1 MAYIIQTN
9 KLYGKPEGR
18 VNLQQAKGVY
28 ALNTNDE
35 LKHVLIIKNGT
46 QTVFEAYRTFFAYD
60 YGETEVYIPSTGV
73 TDVRDY
79 LSADVQSCTYN
90 YADMVMD
97 QLDWTCDVESIAENT
112 STSTKTGEINLTQD
126 VTGDVL
132 TLYYE
137 QAGLNTS
144 YVYSDPEFVTIYQE
158 SDVLANGVGTDIQ
171 VEYKQIRQTLS
182 NGSVTEELEVTG
194 TVSPTSAIG
203 EALIEGATYSEG
215 YVEGPD
221 CGMTETERRSIYK
234 ITEVTFEANG
244 GKTGTAVV
252 DFDVYQEANSY
263 IDTEET
269 NIKVIL
275 NVNPKY
281 IEATGGSVTA
291 TPNCTSEITYVYTSG
306 RYPQGE
312 VNHSVQLSAPG
323 STLEGMIEVESG
335 KPSTLVYGAN
345 EGETSLSRDIYAQ
358 YKEKTAKETISQYGT
373 SYVFTKFDSDKEINS
388 RAQTVYVR
396 VTSLKQG
403 APLAIDE
410 DCVSIS
416 GISGATINQVSAW
429 DTNEGVYAAFIDIPE
444 NTSNTE
450 RTLTVTFT
458 QPTSGSE
465 VVYTI
470 TQDVVVVTEEDTD
483 PVFVSLSYDDI
494 PANGDGGLVKANW
507 ETSHNI
513 YHDGELESTTTTPGT
528 SDITDIKVTALI
540 DGAGY
545 DITNGLYA
553 PNRLKEEG
561 DARNVLTITSV
572 TFTAGTTEITQ
583 DVNSTVVQEKNTK
596 TAGTAT
602 HTVNLTSK
610 TTSLTNQGGQV
621 TLDVTAYKTIPY
633 TYSSGSTDNEYEN
646 ESVYVQA
653 NNTATFNGAS
663 GVDAV
668 NGQTLYAQVGVN
680 GGVSARDVVF
690 TATNDYD
697 SATLTIS
704 QAGAGYTFE
713 ITGTQ
718 NLEPTAAKSTGYV
731 VVNSKKNDN
740 LFAFDTSATSSN
752 ANWLSVISVD
762 EATSAYYVTF
772 ECAKNTSTNS
782 RTGIVT
788 ITQPESETKLQFTV
802 TQAGDSTSIEYSDPT
817 VTSISGGAV
826 NAAGKGSLITVNWEQ
841 VKTVVHTNGDTEPT
855 TLTGSS
861 RPSEVTY
868 TEVVSESG
876 YNTTDGTYAPSRG
889 KTEGDVRTVITITKV
904 KFATEVA
911 TPYEVTV
918 DHDVTQ
924 QANVKTVNDSTT
936 SVTLK
941 SDKTVVTHAGGT
953 VSLTP
958 TATRTEGVTY
968 TSGESDTIV
977 TDLTVSLTI
986 PTSNASFLPSGGVQ
1000 LNVPSGSTATAQIG
1014 TNSGTSSRTITFKA
1028 VYGEYSDSISITQD
1042 GAAFE
1047 FYVQDNNHNDITA
1060 DACEAYSRVI
1070 SKKNGSPHVFTIS
1083 NASSNA
1089 SWLTVYYVGNWDSAG
1104 LQVVQYKL
1112 TANDSTEERTGVI
1125 TLTQPDSGKTA
1136 TISVTQPGKTIVEE
1150 DDVTVHFDAGHD
1162 DTSYS
1167 SVNFTITLTGTGT
1180 INDVKVALSQTSMDA
1195 DTYNIL
1201 EIGELTSPTVYTNTI
1216 ENTAGLSTCTVDLY
1230 YNGEI
1235 QQTVNLT

>member
-9 KLYGKPEGR
+9 KLYSKPEGR

-60 YGETEVYIPSTGV
+60 YGETEIYIPSTGV
-73 TDVRDY
+73 TDVHDY
-79 LSADVQSCTYN
+79 LSSDVQSCTYN

-112 STSTKTGEINLTQD
+112 DTSTKTGEINLTQD

-194 TVSPTSAIG
+194 TVSPASATG
-203 EALIEGATYSEG
+203 EALVEGATYSEG

-252 DFDVYQEANSY
+252 DLDVYQEAN
-263 IDTEET
+263 E
-269 NIKVIL
+269 KV
-275 NVNPKY
+275 
-281 IEATGGSVTA
+281 
-291 TPNCTSEITYVYTSG
+291 
-306 RYPQGE
+306 
-312 VNHSVQLSAPG
+312 
-323 STLEGMIEVESG
+323 
-335 KPSTLVYGAN
+335 
-345 EGETSLSRDIYAQ
+345 
-358 YKEKTAKETISQYGT
+358 
-373 SYVFTKFDSDKEINS
+373 
-388 RAQTVYVR
+388 
-396 VTSLKQG
+396 
-403 APLAIDE
+403 
-410 DCVSIS
+410 
-416 GISGATINQVSAW
+416 
-429 DTNEGVYAAFIDIPE
+429 E
-444 NTSNTE
+444 N
-450 RTLTVTFT
+450 
-458 QPTSGSE
+458 
-465 VVYTI
+465 
-470 TQDVVVVTEEDTD
+470 
-483 PVFVSLSYDDI
+483 
-494 PANGDGGLVKANW
+494 
-507 ETSHNI
+507 
-513 YHDGELESTTTTPGT
+513 
-528 SDITDIKVTALI
+528 
-540 DGAGY
+540 
-545 DITNGLYA
+545 
-553 PNRLKEEG
+553 
-561 DARNVLTITSV
+561 
-572 TFTAGTTEITQ
+572 
-583 DVNSTVVQEKNTK
+583 
-596 TAGTAT
+596 AT
-602 HTVNLTSK
+602 HTVNLTSE
-610 TTSLTNQGGQV
+610 TTSLTNQGGSV
-621 TLDVTAYKTIPY
+621 TLNVTAYKEGSCSY
-633 TYSSGSTDNEYEN
+633 TSGATQDIFEN
-646 ESVYVQA
+646 ESVYVEA
-653 NNTATFNGAS
+653 NHTATFNGVS

-668 NGQTLYAQVGVN
+668 NGQKLYAQVSVN
-680 GGVSARDVVF
+680 GGATARDVVF

-731 VVNSKKNDN
+731 VVNSKKNN
-740 LFAFDTSATSSN
+740 NPFAFDTSAISSN

-762 EATSAYYVTF
+762 EVTGAYYVTF

-788 ITQPESETKLQFTV
+788 LTQPESETKLQFTV
-802 TQAGDSTSIEYSDPT
+802 TQAGDSTSIEYSGPT

-826 NAAGKGSLITVNWEQ
+826 NAAGKGSLITINWKQ

-868 TEVVSESG
+868 TEVVSGSG

-889 KTEGDVRTVITITKV
+889 KTEGAVRTVITITKV

-941 SDKTVVTHAGGT
+941 SNKTVVTHAGGT

-958 TATRTEGVTY
+958 TATRTKGVTY

-1014 TNSGTSSRTITFKA
+1014 TNGGTSSRTITFKA

-1047 FYVQDNNHNDITA
+1047 FYVQDNNHNEITA

-1070 SKKNGSPHVFTIS
+1070 SKKNGSPHVFTTS
-1083 NASSNA
+1083 NASSNV
-1089 SWLTVYYVGNWDSAG
+1089 SWLTVYYVGNWGTAG
-1104 LQVVQYKL
+1104 LQIVQYKL
-1112 TANDSTEERTGVI
+1112 TANSSTEERTGVI

-1150 DDVTVHFDAGHD
+1150 DDVTVHFEAGHD

-1180 INDVKVALSQTSMDA
+1180 INDVKVALSQTSMYEN
-1195 DTYNIL
+1195 TYNVL
-1201 EIGELTSPTVYTNTI
+1201 EIGELTSPTVYTDTI
-1216 ENTAGLSTCTVDLY
+1216 ENTAGLSTCAVDLY

-1235 QQTVNLT
+1235 QQTVNLA

>member
-9 KLYGKPEGR
+9 KLYSKPEGR

-60 YGETEVYIPSTGV
+60 YGETEIYIPSTGV
-73 TDVRDY
+73 TDVHDY
-79 LSADVQSCTYN
+79 LSSDVQSCTYN
-90 YADMVMD
+90 YADMAMD

-112 STSTKTGEINLTQD
+112 DTSTKTGEINLTQD

-194 TVSPTSAIG
+194 TVSPASATG
-203 EALIEGATYSEG
+203 EALVEGATYSEG

-252 DFDVYQEANSY
+252 DLDVYQEAN
-263 IDTEET
+263 E
-269 NIKVIL
+269 KV
-275 NVNPKY
+275 
-281 IEATGGSVTA
+281 
-291 TPNCTSEITYVYTSG
+291 
-306 RYPQGE
+306 
-312 VNHSVQLSAPG
+312 
-323 STLEGMIEVESG
+323 
-335 KPSTLVYGAN
+335 
-345 EGETSLSRDIYAQ
+345 
-358 YKEKTAKETISQYGT
+358 
-373 SYVFTKFDSDKEINS
+373 
-388 RAQTVYVR
+388 
-396 VTSLKQG
+396 
-403 APLAIDE
+403 
-410 DCVSIS
+410 
-416 GISGATINQVSAW
+416 
-429 DTNEGVYAAFIDIPE
+429 E
-444 NTSNTE
+444 N
-450 RTLTVTFT
+450 
-458 QPTSGSE
+458 
-465 VVYTI
+465 
-470 TQDVVVVTEEDTD
+470 
-483 PVFVSLSYDDI
+483 
-494 PANGDGGLVKANW
+494 
-507 ETSHNI
+507 
-513 YHDGELESTTTTPGT
+513 
-528 SDITDIKVTALI
+528 
-540 DGAGY
+540 
-545 DITNGLYA
+545 
-553 PNRLKEEG
+553 
-561 DARNVLTITSV
+561 
-572 TFTAGTTEITQ
+572 
-583 DVNSTVVQEKNTK
+583 
-596 TAGTAT
+596 AT
-602 HTVNLTSK
+602 HTVNLTSE
-610 TTSLTNQGGQV
+610 TTSLTNQGGSV
-621 TLDVTAYKTIPY
+621 TLNVTAYKEGSCSY
-633 TYSSGSTDNEYEN
+633 TSGATRDIFEN
-646 ESVYVQA
+646 ESVYVEA
-653 NNTATFNGAS
+653 NHTATFNGAS

-668 NGQTLYAQVGVN
+668 NGQKLYAQVGVN
-680 GGVSARDVVF
+680 GGATARDVVF

-718 NLEPTAAKSTGYV
+718 NLEPAAAKSTGYV

-740 LFAFDTSATSSN
+740 SFAFDTSAASSN
-752 ANWLSVISVD
+752 ANWLSVTSVD
-762 EATSAYYVTF
+762 EVTGAYYVTF

-788 ITQPESETKLQFTV
+788 LTQPESETKLQFTV
-802 TQAGDSTSIEYSDPT
+802 TQAGDSTSIEYSNPT

-826 NAAGKGSLITVNWEQ
+826 NAAGKGSLITINWEQ

-868 TEVVSESG
+868 TEVVSGSG

-889 KTEGDVRTVITITKV
+889 KTEGAVRTVITITKV

-958 TATRTEGVTY
+958 TATRTERVTY
-968 TSGESDTIV
+968 TSGESNTIV

-1000 LNVPSGSTATAQIG
+1000 MNVPSGSTATAQIG
-1014 TNSGTSSRTITFKA
+1014 TNNGTSSRTITFKA

-1047 FYVQDNNHNDITA
+1047 FYVQDNNHNEITA

-1070 SKKNGSPHVFTIS
+1070 SKKNGSPHVFTTS
-1083 NASSNA
+1083 NASSNV
-1089 SWLTVYYVGNWDSAG
+1089 SWLTVYYVGNWDTAG
-1104 LQVVQYKL
+1104 LQVVQYRL
-1112 TANDSTEERTGVI
+1112 TANSSTEERTGVI

-1150 DDVTVHFDAGHD
+1150 DDVIVHFDAGHD

-1180 INDVKVALSQTSMDA
+1180 INDVKVALSQTSTDA
-1195 DTYNIL
+1195 DTYNML
-1201 EIGELTSPTVYTNTI
+1201 EIGELTSPTVYTDTI
-1216 ENTAGLSTCTVDLY
+1216 ENTAGLSTCAVDLY